1 MMNKKLCIGLF
12 AFVSVVCLNKL
23 HAQSLVDPSVK
34 DIIQKAFQTNKELKL
49 KAYEVDKARLEAEGV
64 KANRLPHVSALG
76 LYGYV
81 HSNGSVDIPT
91 VNVPL
96 LNLGLFEGATGFSMH
111 GQAAY
116 AGVSVKQ
123 IIFSGL
129 QIPNGI
135 KALKEKAVAQQY
147 LESAS
152 RETLS
157 KDIIASFDQLML
169 LDEVDKLIVD
179 SEKRLKKEQEKVNKA
194 IQHGLAIPYDRD
206 KLKLALLEL
215 EEKKVEVAGNRDL
228 LCQKI
233 QQEAGVPFQEV
244 SGIHYGLKP
253 IFLSEIP
260 NDVEQRSELKA
271 LEASSK
277 AYEYLYKKEK
287 GGALPAVFAF
297 GSANYLNVFNSKLS
311 VKDQPLLG
319 TVNLP
324 LNSIKGSP
332 NLLVG
337 LGVKWDL
344 YTGGEHHNKIKQV
357 KLDQTINATK
367 KEDTEEKLNLLLRK
381 NKVGY
386 GTGNQKVKVG
396 EQQLKVAENNLSMAA
411 KQYQAGLIDVT
422 ELLAA
427 ENDWYKVNLGYFNNV
442 LQQRNAAVELLHTS
456 GKLLQTIHE

>member
-1 MMNKKLCIGLF
+1 MMNKKLSLGLVTLASVIGLN
-12 AFVSVVCLNKL
+12 SL
-23 HAQSLVDPSVK
+23 HAQSLIDPSVK
-34 DIIQKAFQTNKELKL
+34 DIIQRAFQTNKELKL
-49 KAYEVDKARLEAEGV
+49 KTYEVDKARLEAEGV
-64 KANRLPHVSALG
+64 KANKLPHVSALG

-116 AGVSVKQ
+116 AGVSVRQ

-135 KALKEKAVAQQY
+135 KALKEKALAQQY

-169 LDEVDKLIVD
+169 LDEVDKLIAD

-194 IQHGLAIPYDRD
+194 IQNGLAIPYDRD

-233 QQEAGVPFQEV
+233 QQETSVPFEEV
-244 SGIHYGLKP
+244 GGIHYTLQP
-253 IFLSEIP
+253 IFLTEIP
-260 NDVEQRSELKA
+260 DNVDQRSELKA

-287 GGALPAVFAF
+287 GGSLPAVFAF
-297 GSANYLNVFNSKLS
+297 GSANYLNVFNSKFS
-311 VKDQPLLG
+311 IKDQPLLG

-324 LNSIKGSP
+324 LNSIRGNP

-344 YTGGEHHNKIKQV
+344 YTGGEHQNKIKQV

-367 KEDTEEKLNLLLRK
+367 KEDTEEKLNLLLSK
-381 NKVGY
+381 NKVNY
-386 GTGNQKVKVG
+386 TTGNQKLKVG
-396 EQQLKVAENNLSMAA
+396 EQQLKVAQNNLSMAV

-422 ELLAA
+422 ELLAT
-427 ENDWYKVNLGYFNNV
+427 ENEWYKVNLGYFNNV
-442 LQQRNAAVELLHTS
+442 LQQRTAAVELLHTS

>member
-1 MMNKKLCIGLF
+1 MNKKLSLGLVTLASVIGLN
-12 AFVSVVCLNKL
+12 SL
-23 HAQSLVDPSVK
+23 HAQSLIDPSVK
-34 DIIQKAFQTNKELKL
+34 DIIQRAFQTNKELKL
-49 KAYEVDKARLEAEGV
+49 KTYEVEKARLEAEGV
-64 KANRLPHVSALG
+64 KANKLPHVSALG

-116 AGVSVKQ
+116 AGVSVRQ

-135 KALKEKAVAQQY
+135 KALKEKALAQQY

-169 LDEVDKLIVD
+169 LDEVDKLIAD

-194 IQHGLAIPYDRD
+194 IQNGLAIPYDRD

-233 QQEAGVPFQEV
+233 QQETSVPFEEV
-244 SGIHYGLKP
+244 GGIHYTLQP
-253 IFLSEIP
+253 IFLTEIP
-260 NDVEQRSELKA
+260 DNVDQRSELKA

-287 GGALPAVFAF
+287 GGSLPAVFAF

-311 VKDQPLLG
+311 IKDQPLLG

-324 LNSIKGSP
+324 LNSIRGNP

-344 YTGGEHHNKIKQV
+344 YTGGEHQNKIKQV

-367 KEDTEEKLNLLLRK
+367 KEDTEEKLNLLLSK
-381 NKVGY
+381 NKVNY
-386 GTGNQKVKVG
+386 TTGNQKLKVG
-396 EQQLKVAENNLSMAA
+396 EQQLKVAQNNLSMAV

-422 ELLAA
+422 ELLAT
-427 ENDWYKVNLGYFNNV
+427 ENEWYKVNLGYFNNV
-442 LQQRNAAVELLHTS
+442 LQQRTAAVELLHTS

>member
-1 MMNKKLCIGLF
+1 MNKKLSLGLVTLASVIGLN
-12 AFVSVVCLNKL
+12 SL
-23 HAQSLVDPSVK
+23 HAQSLIDPSVK
-34 DIIQKAFQTNKELKL
+34 DIIQRAFQTNKELKL
-49 KAYEVDKARLEAEGV
+49 KTYEVDKARLEAEGV
-64 KANRLPHVSALG
+64 KANKLPHVSALG

-116 AGVSVKQ
+116 AGVSVRQ

-135 KALKEKAVAQQY
+135 KALKEKALAQQY

-169 LDEVDKLIVD
+169 LDEVDKLIAD

-194 IQHGLAIPYDRD
+194 IQNGLAIPYDRD

-233 QQEAGVPFQEV
+233 QQETSVPFEEV
-244 SGIHYGLKP
+244 GGIHYTLQP
-253 IFLSEIP
+253 IFLTEIP
-260 NDVEQRSELKA
+260 DNVDQRFELKA

-287 GGALPAVFAF
+287 GGSLPAVFAF

-311 VKDQPLLG
+311 IKDQPLLG

-324 LNSIKGSP
+324 LNSIRGNP

-344 YTGGEHHNKIKQV
+344 YTGGEHQNKIKQV

-367 KEDTEEKLNLLLRK
+367 KEDTEEKLNLLLSK
-381 NKVGY
+381 NKVNY
-386 GTGNQKVKVG
+386 TTGNQKLKVG
-396 EQQLKVAENNLSMAA
+396 EQQLKVAQNNLSMAV

-422 ELLAA
+422 ELLAT
-427 ENDWYKVNLGYFNNV
+427 ENEWYKVNLGYFNNV
-442 LQQRNAAVELLHTS
+442 LQQRTAAVELLHTS

>member
-1 MMNKKLCIGLF
+1 MMNKKLSLGLVTLASVIGLN
-12 AFVSVVCLNKL
+12 SL
-23 HAQSLVDPSVK
+23 HAQSLIDPSVK
-34 DIIQKAFQTNKELKL
+34 DIIQRAFQTNKELKL
-49 KAYEVDKARLEAEGV
+49 KTYEVDKARLEAEGV
-64 KANRLPHVSALG
+64 KANKLPHVSALG

-116 AGVSVKQ
+116 AGVSVRQ

-135 KALKEKAVAQQY
+135 KALKEKALAQQY

-169 LDEVDKLIVD
+169 LDEVDKLIAD

-194 IQHGLAIPYDRD
+194 IQNGLAIPYDRD

-233 QQEAGVPFQEV
+233 QQETSVPFEEV
-244 SGIHYGLKP
+244 GGIHYTLQP
-253 IFLSEIP
+253 IFLTEIP
-260 NDVEQRSELKA
+260 DNVDQRSELKA

-287 GGALPAVFAF
+287 GGSLPAVFAF

-311 VKDQPLLG
+311 IKDQPLLG

-324 LNSIKGSP
+324 LNSIRGNP

-344 YTGGEHHNKIKQV
+344 YTGGEHQNKIKQV

-367 KEDTEEKLNLLLRK
+367 KEDTEEKLNLLLSK
-381 NKVGY
+381 NKVNY
-386 GTGNQKVKVG
+386 TTGNQKLKVG
-396 EQQLKVAENNLSMAA
+396 EQQLKVAQNNLSMAV

-422 ELLAA
+422 ELLAT
-427 ENDWYKVNLGYFNNV
+427 ENEWYKVNLGYFNNV
-442 LQQRNAAVELLHTS
+442 LQQRTAAVELLHTS

>member
-1 MMNKKLCIGLF
+1 MNKKVCIGLF
-12 AFVSVVCLNKL
+12 TFASLICLNKL
-23 HAQSLVDPSVK
+23 QAQSLIDQSVK

-49 KAYEVDKARLEAEGV
+49 KGYEVDKARLEAEGV

-81 HSNGSVDIPT
+81 HTNGRVDLPT
-91 VNVPL
+91 VQLPL
-96 LNLGLFEGATGFSMH
+96 LNVGLFEGSTGFSMH

-135 KALKEKAVAQQY
+135 KALQEKATAQQY

-169 LDEVDKLIVD
+169 LDEVDKLIAD

-194 IQHGLAIPYDRD
+194 IQNGLAIPYDRD

-228 LCQKI
+228 LWQKI
-233 QQEAGVPFQEV
+233 AQETGVPSQDIA
-244 SGIHYGLKP
+244 GIHYGLQP
-253 IFLSEIP
+253 IFLPEIP
-260 NDVEQRSELKA
+260 NNVDQRSELKA

-297 GSANYLNVFNSKLS
+297 GSASYLNVFNSKLS

-324 LNSIKGSP
+324 LNSIKGNP
-332 NLLVG
+332 NLLLGV
-337 LGVKWDL
+337 GVKWDL
-344 YTGGEHHNKIKQV
+344 YTGGEHQNKVRQV
-357 KLDQTINATK
+357 KLDQTINTTK
-367 KEDTEEKLNLLLRK
+367 REDTEEKLNLLLRK
-381 NKVGY
+381 NTVGY
-386 GTGNQKVKVG
+386 DTGNQKLKVG
-396 EQQLKVAENNLSMAA
+396 EQQMKVAENNLSMAV
-411 KQYQAGLIDVT
+411 KQYQAGLIDIT

-442 LQQRNAAVELLHTS
+442 LQQRTAAVELLHTS

>member
-1 MMNKKLCIGLF
+1 MNKKLSLGLVTLASVIGLN
-12 AFVSVVCLNKL
+12 SL
-23 HAQSLVDPSVK
+23 HAQSLIDPSVK
-34 DIIQKAFQTNKELKL
+34 DIIQRAFQTNKELKL
-49 KAYEVDKARLEAEGV
+49 KTYEVDKARLEAEGV
-64 KANRLPHVSALG
+64 KANKLPHVSALG

-116 AGVSVKQ
+116 AGVSVRQ

-135 KALKEKAVAQQY
+135 KALKEKALAQQY

-169 LDEVDKLIVD
+169 LDEVDKLIAD

-194 IQHGLAIPYDRD
+194 IQNGLAIPYDRD

-233 QQEAGVPFQEV
+233 QQETSVPFEEV
-244 SGIHYGLKP
+244 GGIHYTLQP
-253 IFLSEIP
+253 IFLTEIP
-260 NDVEQRSELKA
+260 DNVDQRSELKA

-287 GGALPAVFAF
+287 GGSLPAVFAF
-297 GSANYLNVFNSKLS
+297 GSANYLNVSNSKLS
-311 VKDQPLLG
+311 IKDQPLLG

-324 LNSIKGSP
+324 LNSIRGNP

-344 YTGGEHHNKIKQV
+344 YTGGEHQNKIKQV

-367 KEDTEEKLNLLLRK
+367 KEDTEEKLNLLLSK
-381 NKVGY
+381 NKVNY
-386 GTGNQKVKVG
+386 TTGNQKLKVG
-396 EQQLKVAENNLSMAA
+396 EQQLKVAQNNLSMAV

-422 ELLAA
+422 ELLAT
-427 ENDWYKVNLGYFNNV
+427 ENEWYKVNLGYFNNV
-442 LQQRNAAVELLHTS
+442 LQQRTAAVELLHTS

>member
-1 MMNKKLCIGLF
+1 MNKKLSLGLVTLASVIGLN
-12 AFVSVVCLNKL
+12 SL
-23 HAQSLVDPSVK
+23 HAQSLIDPSVK
-34 DIIQKAFQTNKELKL
+34 DIIQRAFQTNKELKL
-49 KAYEVDKARLEAEGV
+49 KTYEVDKARLEAEGV
-64 KANRLPHVSALG
+64 KANKLPHVSALG

-116 AGVSVKQ
+116 AGVSVRQ

-135 KALKEKAVAQQY
+135 KALKEKALAQQY

-169 LDEVDKLIVD
+169 LDEVDKLIAD

-194 IQHGLAIPYDRD
+194 IQNGLAIPYDRD

-233 QQEAGVPFQEV
+233 QQETSVPFEEV
-244 SGIHYGLKP
+244 GGIHYTLQP
-253 IFLSEIP
+253 IFLTEIP
-260 NDVEQRSELKA
+260 DNVDQRSELKA

-287 GGALPAVFAF
+287 GGSLPAVFAF
-297 GSANYLNVFNSKLS
+297 GSANYLNVFNSKFS
-311 VKDQPLLG
+311 IKDQPLLG

-324 LNSIKGSP
+324 LNSIRGNP

-344 YTGGEHHNKIKQV
+344 YTGGEHQNKIKQV

-367 KEDTEEKLNLLLRK
+367 KEDTEEKLNLLLSK
-381 NKVGY
+381 NKVNY
-386 GTGNQKVKVG
+386 TTGNQKLKVG
-396 EQQLKVAENNLSMAA
+396 EQQLKVAQNNLSMAV

-422 ELLAA
+422 ELLAT
-427 ENDWYKVNLGYFNNV
+427 ENEWYKVNLGYFNNV
-442 LQQRNAAVELLHTS
+442 LQQRTAAVELLHTS

>member
-1 MMNKKLCIGLF
+1 MNKKLSLGLVTLASVIGLN
-12 AFVSVVCLNKL
+12 SL
-23 HAQSLVDPSVK
+23 HAQSLIDPSVK
-34 DIIQKAFQTNKELKL
+34 DIIQRAFQTNKELKL
-49 KAYEVDKARLEAEGV
+49 KTYEVDKARLEAEGV
-64 KANRLPHVSALG
+64 KANKLPHVSALG

-116 AGVSVKQ
+116 AGVSVRQ

-135 KALKEKAVAQQY
+135 KALKEKALAQQY

-169 LDEVDKLIVD
+169 LDEVDKLIAD

-194 IQHGLAIPYDRD
+194 IQNGLAIPYDRD

-233 QQEAGVPFQEV
+233 QQETSVPFEEV
-244 SGIHYGLKP
+244 GGIHYTLQP
-253 IFLSEIP
+253 IFLTEIP
-260 NDVEQRSELKA
+260 DNVDQRSELKA

-287 GGALPAVFAF
+287 GGSLPAVFAF

-311 VKDQPLLG
+311 IKDQPLLG

-324 LNSIKGSP
+324 LNSIRGNP

-344 YTGGEHHNKIKQV
+344 YTGGEHQNKIKQV

-367 KEDTEEKLNLLLRK
+367 KEDTEEKLNLLLSK
-381 NKVGY
+381 NKVNY
-386 GTGNQKVKVG
+386 TTGNQKLKVG
-396 EQQLKVAENNLSMAA
+396 EQQLKVAQNNLSMAV

-422 ELLAA
+422 ELLAT
-427 ENDWYKVNLGYFNNV
+427 ENEWYKVNLGYFNHV
-442 LQQRNAAVELLHTS
+442 LQQRTAAVELLHTS

>member
-1 MMNKKLCIGLF
+1 MNKKLSLGLVTLASVIGLN
-12 AFVSVVCLNKL
+12 SL
-23 HAQSLVDPSVK
+23 HAQSLIDPSVK
-34 DIIQKAFQTNKELKL
+34 DVIQRAFQTNKELKL
-49 KAYEVDKARLEAEGV
+49 KTYEVDKARLEAEGV
-64 KANRLPHVSALG
+64 KANKLPHVSALG

-116 AGVSVKQ
+116 AGVSVRQ

-135 KALKEKAVAQQY
+135 KALKEKALAQQY

-169 LDEVDKLIVD
+169 LDEVDKLIAD

-194 IQHGLAIPYDRD
+194 IQNGLAIPYDRD

-233 QQEAGVPFQEV
+233 QQETSVPFEEV
-244 SGIHYGLKP
+244 GGIHYTLQP
-253 IFLSEIP
+253 IFLTEIP
-260 NDVEQRSELKA
+260 DNVDQRSELKA

-287 GGALPAVFAF
+287 GGSLPAVFAF

-311 VKDQPLLG
+311 IKDQPLLG

-324 LNSIKGSP
+324 LNSIRGNP

-344 YTGGEHHNKIKQV
+344 YTGGEHQNKIKQV

-367 KEDTEEKLNLLLRK
+367 KEDTEEKLNLLLSK
-381 NKVGY
+381 NKVNY
-386 GTGNQKVKVG
+386 TTGNQKLKVG
-396 EQQLKVAENNLSMAA
+396 EQQLKVAQNNLSMAV

-422 ELLAA
+422 ELLAT
-427 ENDWYKVNLGYFNNV
+427 ENEWYKVNLGYFNNV
-442 LQQRNAAVELLHTS
+442 LQQRTAAVELLHTS

>member
-1 MMNKKLCIGLF
+1 MMNKKLSLGLVTLASVIGLN
-12 AFVSVVCLNKL
+12 SL
-23 HAQSLVDPSVK
+23 HAQSLIDPSVK
-34 DIIQKAFQTNKELKL
+34 DIIQRAFQTNKELKL
-49 KAYEVDKARLEAEGV
+49 KTYEVDKARLEAEGV
-64 KANRLPHVSALG
+64 KANKLPHVSALG

-116 AGVSVKQ
+116 AGVSVRQ

-135 KALKEKAVAQQY
+135 KALKEKALAQQY

-169 LDEVDKLIVD
+169 LDEVDKLIAD

-194 IQHGLAIPYDRD
+194 IQNGLAIPYDRD

-233 QQEAGVPFQEV
+233 QQETSVPFEEV
-244 SGIHYGLKP
+244 GGIHYTLQP
-253 IFLSEIP
+253 IFLTEIP
-260 NDVEQRSELKA
+260 DNVDQRSELKA

-287 GGALPAVFAF
+287 GGSLPAVFAF
-297 GSANYLNVFNSKLS
+297 GSANYLNVSNSKLS
-311 VKDQPLLG
+311 IKDQPLLG

-324 LNSIKGSP
+324 LNSIRGNP

-344 YTGGEHHNKIKQV
+344 YTGGEHQNKIKQV

-367 KEDTEEKLNLLLRK
+367 KEDTEEKLNLLLSK
-381 NKVGY
+381 NKVNY
-386 GTGNQKVKVG
+386 TTGNQKLKVG
-396 EQQLKVAENNLSMAA
+396 EQQLKVAQNNLSMAV

-422 ELLAA
+422 ELLAT
-427 ENDWYKVNLGYFNNV
+427 ENEWYKVNLGYFNNV
-442 LQQRNAAVELLHTS
+442 LQQRTAAVELLHTS

>member
-1 MMNKKLCIGLF
+1 MNKKLSLGLVTLASVIGLN
-12 AFVSVVCLNKL
+12 SL
-23 HAQSLVDPSVK
+23 HAQSLIDPSVK
-34 DIIQKAFQTNKELKL
+34 DIIQRAFQTNKELKL
-49 KAYEVDKARLEAEGV
+49 KTYEVDKARLEAEGV
-64 KANRLPHVSALG
+64 KANKLPHVSALG

-116 AGVSVKQ
+116 AGVSVRQ

-135 KALKEKAVAQQY
+135 KALKEKALAQQY

-169 LDEVDKLIVD
+169 LDEVDKLIAD

-194 IQHGLAIPYDRD
+194 IQNGLAIPYDRD

-233 QQEAGVPFQEV
+233 QQETSVPFEEV
-244 SGIHYGLKP
+244 GGIHYTLQP
-253 IFLSEIP
+253 IFLTEIP
-260 NDVEQRSELKA
+260 DNVDQRSELKA

-287 GGALPAVFAF
+287 GRSLPAVFAF

-311 VKDQPLLG
+311 IKDQPLLG

-324 LNSIKGSP
+324 LNSIRGNP

-344 YTGGEHHNKIKQV
+344 YTGGQHQNKIKQV

-367 KEDTEEKLNLLLRK
+367 KEDTEEKLNLLLSK
-381 NKVGY
+381 NKVNY
-386 GTGNQKVKVG
+386 TTGNQKLKVG
-396 EQQLKVAENNLSMAA
+396 EQQLKVAQNNLSMAV

-422 ELLAA
+422 ELLAT
-427 ENDWYKVNLGYFNNV
+427 ENEWYKVNLGYFNNV
-442 LQQRNAAVELLHTS
+442 LQQRTAAVELLHTS

>member
-1 MMNKKLCIGLF
+1 MNKKVCIGLF
-12 AFVSVVCLNKL
+12 TFASLICLNKL
-23 HAQSLVDPSVK
+23 QAQSLIDQSVK

-49 KAYEVDKARLEAEGV
+49 KGYEVDKARLEAEGV

-81 HSNGSVDIPT
+81 HTNGRVDLPT
-91 VNVPL
+91 VQLPL
-96 LNLGLFEGATGFSMH
+96 LNVGLFEGSTGFSMH

-135 KALKEKAVAQQY
+135 KALQEKATAQQY

-169 LDEVDKLIVD
+169 LDQVDKLIAD

-194 IQHGLAIPYDRD
+194 IQNGLAIPYDRD

-228 LCQKI
+228 LWQKI
-233 QQEAGVPFQEV
+233 AQETGVPSQDIA
-244 SGIHYGLKP
+244 GIHYGLQP
-253 IFLSEIP
+253 IFLPEIP
-260 NDVEQRSELKA
+260 HNVDQRSELKA

-297 GSANYLNVFNSKLS
+297 GSASYLNVFNSKLS

-324 LNSIKGSP
+324 LNSIKGNP
-332 NLLVG
+332 NLLLGV
-337 LGVKWDL
+337 GVKWDL
-344 YTGGEHHNKIKQV
+344 YTGGEHQNKVRQV
-357 KLDQTINATK
+357 KLDQTINTTK
-367 KEDTEEKLNLLLRK
+367 REDTEEKLNLLLRK
-381 NKVGY
+381 NTVGY
-386 GTGNQKVKVG
+386 DTGNQKLKVG
-396 EQQLKVAENNLSMAA
+396 EQQMKVAENNLSMAV
-411 KQYQAGLIDVT
+411 KQYQAGLIDIT

-442 LQQRNAAVELLHTS
+442 LQQRTAAVELLHTS

>member
-1 MMNKKLCIGLF
+1 MMNKKLSLGLVTLASVIGLN
-12 AFVSVVCLNKL
+12 SL
-23 HAQSLVDPSVK
+23 HAQSLIDPSVK
-34 DIIQKAFQTNKELKL
+34 DIIQRAFQTNKELKL
-49 KAYEVDKARLEAEGV
+49 KTYEVDKARLEAEGV
-64 KANRLPHVSALG
+64 KANKLPHVSALG

-116 AGVSVKQ
+116 AGVSVRQ

-135 KALKEKAVAQQY
+135 KALKEKVLAQQY

-169 LDEVDKLIVD
+169 LDEVDKLIAD

-194 IQHGLAIPYDRD
+194 IQNGLAIPYDRD

-233 QQEAGVPFQEV
+233 QQETSVPFEEV
-244 SGIHYGLKP
+244 GGIHYTLQP
-253 IFLSEIP
+253 IFLTEIP
-260 NDVEQRSELKA
+260 DNVDQRSELKA

-287 GGALPAVFAF
+287 GGSLPAVFAF

-311 VKDQPLLG
+311 IKDQPLLG

-324 LNSIKGSP
+324 LNSIRGNP

-344 YTGGEHHNKIKQV
+344 YTGGEHQNKIKQV

-367 KEDTEEKLNLLLRK
+367 KEDTEEKLNLLLSK
-381 NKVGY
+381 NKVNY
-386 GTGNQKVKVG
+386 TTGNQKLKVG
-396 EQQLKVAENNLSMAA
+396 EQQLKVAQNNLSMAV

-422 ELLAA
+422 ELLAT
-427 ENDWYKVNLGYFNNV
+427 ENEWYKVNLGYFNNV
-442 LQQRNAAVELLHTS
+442 LQQRTAAVELLHTS

>member
-1 MMNKKLCIGLF
+1 MNKKLSLGLVTLASVIGLN
-12 AFVSVVCLNKL
+12 SL
-23 HAQSLVDPSVK
+23 HAQSLIDPSVK
-34 DIIQKAFQTNKELKL
+34 DIIQRAFQTNKELKL
-49 KAYEVDKARLEAEGV
+49 KTYEVDKARLEAEGV
-64 KANRLPHVSALG
+64 KANKLPHVSALG

-116 AGVSVKQ
+116 AGVSVRQ

-135 KALKEKAVAQQY
+135 KALKEKALAQQY

-169 LDEVDKLIVD
+169 LDEVDKLIAD

-194 IQHGLAIPYDRD
+194 IQNGLAIPYDRD

-233 QQEAGVPFQEV
+233 QQETSVPFEEV
-244 SGIHYGLKP
+244 GGIHYTLQP
-253 IFLSEIP
+253 IFLTEIP
-260 NDVEQRSELKA
+260 DNVDQRSELKA

-287 GGALPAVFAF
+287 GGSLPAVFAF

-311 VKDQPLLG
+311 IKDQPLLG

-324 LNSIKGSP
+324 LNSIRGNP

-344 YTGGEHHNKIKQV
+344 YTGGEHQNKIKQV

-367 KEDTEEKLNLLLRK
+367 KEDTEEKLNLLLSK
-381 NKVGY
+381 NKVNY
-386 GTGNQKVKVG
+386 TTGNQKLKVG
-396 EQQLKVAENNLSMAA
+396 EQQLKVAQNNLSMAV

-422 ELLAA
+422 ELLAT
-427 ENDWYKVNLGYFNNV
+427 ENEWYKVNLGYFNNV
-442 LQQRNAAVELLHTS
+442 LQQRTAAVELLHTS

>member
-1 MMNKKLCIGLF
+1 MNKKLSLGLVTLASVIGLN
-12 AFVSVVCLNKL
+12 SL
-23 HAQSLVDPSVK
+23 HAQSLIDPSVK
-34 DIIQKAFQTNKELKL
+34 DIIQRAFQTNKELKL
-49 KAYEVDKARLEAEGV
+49 KTYEVDKARLEAEGV
-64 KANRLPHVSALG
+64 KANKLPHVSALG

-116 AGVSVKQ
+116 AGVSVRQ

-135 KALKEKAVAQQY
+135 KALKEKVLAQQY

-169 LDEVDKLIVD
+169 LDEVDKLIAD

-194 IQHGLAIPYDRD
+194 IQNGLAIPYDRD

-233 QQEAGVPFQEV
+233 QQETSVPFEEV
-244 SGIHYGLKP
+244 GGIHYTLQP
-253 IFLSEIP
+253 IFLTEIP
-260 NDVEQRSELKA
+260 DNVDQRSELKA

-287 GGALPAVFAF
+287 GRSLPAVFAF

-311 VKDQPLLG
+311 IKDQPLLG

-324 LNSIKGSP
+324 LNSIRGNP

-344 YTGGEHHNKIKQV
+344 YTGGEHQNKIKQV

-367 KEDTEEKLNLLLRK
+367 KEDTEEKLNLLLSK
-381 NKVGY
+381 NKVNY
-386 GTGNQKVKVG
+386 TTGNQKLKVG
-396 EQQLKVAENNLSMAA
+396 EQQLKVAQNNLSMAV

-422 ELLAA
+422 ELLAT
-427 ENDWYKVNLGYFNNV
+427 ENEWYKVNLGYFNNV
-442 LQQRNAAVELLHTS
+442 LQQRTAAVELLHTS

>member
-1 MMNKKLCIGLF
+1 MNKKLSLGLVTLASVIGLN
-12 AFVSVVCLNKL
+12 SL
-23 HAQSLVDPSVK
+23 HAQSLIDPSVK
-34 DIIQKAFQTNKELKL
+34 DIIQRAFQTNKELKL
-49 KAYEVDKARLEAEGV
+49 KTYEVDKARLEAEGV
-64 KANRLPHVSALG
+64 KANKLPHVSALG

-116 AGVSVKQ
+116 AGVSVRQ

-135 KALKEKAVAQQY
+135 KALKEKALAQQY

-169 LDEVDKLIVD
+169 LDEVDKLIAD

-194 IQHGLAIPYDRD
+194 IQNGLAIPYDRD

-233 QQEAGVPFQEV
+233 QQETSVPFEEV
-244 SGIHYGLKP
+244 GGIHYTLQP
-253 IFLSEIP
+253 IFLTEIP
-260 NDVEQRSELKA
+260 DNVDQRSELKA

-287 GGALPAVFAF
+287 GGSLPAVFAF

-311 VKDQPLLG
+311 IKDQPLLG

-324 LNSIKGSP
+324 LNSIRGNP

-344 YTGGEHHNKIKQV
+344 YTGGEHQNKIKQV

-367 KEDTEEKLNLLLRK
+367 KKDTEEKLNLLLSK
-381 NKVGY
+381 NKVNY
-386 GTGNQKVKVG
+386 TTGNQKLKVG
-396 EQQLKVAENNLSMAA
+396 EQQLKVAQNNLSMAV

-422 ELLAA
+422 ELLAT
-427 ENDWYKVNLGYFNNV
+427 ENEWYKVNLGYFNNV
-442 LQQRNAAVELLHTS
+442 LQQRTAAVELLHTS

>member
-1 MMNKKLCIGLF
+1 MNKKLSLGLVTLASVIGLN
-12 AFVSVVCLNKL
+12 SL
-23 HAQSLVDPSVK
+23 HAQSLIDPSVK
-34 DIIQKAFQTNKELKL
+34 DVIQRAFQTNKELKL
-49 KAYEVDKARLEAEGV
+49 KTYEVDKARLEAEGV
-64 KANRLPHVSALG
+64 KANKLPHVSALG

-116 AGVSVKQ
+116 AGVSVRQ

-135 KALKEKAVAQQY
+135 KALKEKVLAQQY

-169 LDEVDKLIVD
+169 LDEVDKLIAD

-194 IQHGLAIPYDRD
+194 IQNGLAIPYDRD

-233 QQEAGVPFQEV
+233 QQETSVPFEEV
-244 SGIHYGLKP
+244 GGIHYTLQP
-253 IFLSEIP
+253 IFLTEIP
-260 NDVEQRSELKA
+260 DNVDQRSELKA

-287 GGALPAVFAF
+287 GGSLPAVFAF

-311 VKDQPLLG
+311 IKDQPLLG

-324 LNSIKGSP
+324 LNSIRGNP

-344 YTGGEHHNKIKQV
+344 YTGGEHQNKIKQV

-367 KEDTEEKLNLLLRK
+367 KEDTEEKLNLLLSK
-381 NKVGY
+381 NKVNY
-386 GTGNQKVKVG
+386 TTGNQKLKVG
-396 EQQLKVAENNLSMAA
+396 EQQLKVAQNNLSMAV

-422 ELLAA
+422 ELLAT
-427 ENDWYKVNLGYFNNV
+427 ENEWYKVNLGYFNNV
-442 LQQRNAAVELLHTS
+442 LQQRTAAVELLHTS